1 MEKKNDPETFSLIS
15 YAHCW
20 SFLVNFLF
28 WYVNQYSFNWRIK
41 RENWPKSFIRYFY
54 YRGRQGPARAGS
66 PFLYHSNFLI
76 VLTLRLY
83 LIPVSRDCYHRGR
96 QGPSPC
102 WQSGGRC
109 LARSRCR
116 IYWRRWGQRPTPR
129 VTGTRCYYKGPLE
142 QTGGLIKHVGK

>member
-1 MEKKNDPETFSLIS
+1 MHLIIFNRRIKWKKNDPETFSLIS

-66 PFLYHSNFLI
+66 PFLY
-76 VLTLRLY
+76 LTSLSFWLCVCIWYLY
-83 LIPVSRDCYHRGR
+83 PGIAIIEDVRGPARAGSQAGAVWPVVVVEYTGGGEVSVRHRG
-96 QGPSPC
+96 
-102 WQSGGRC
+102 
-109 LARSRCR
+109 
-116 IYWRRWGQRPTPR
+116 
-129 VTGTRCYYKGPLE
+129 
-142 QTGGLIKHVGK
+142 